1 MHSIDHAVRAEGL
14 GKRFGPNWALRQ
26 VDFEV
31 ARGRVLG
38 LLGRNGAGKTTT
50 VRILTTLLRPDEG
63 RAFVDGLDVVRQAA
77 HVRPRIGLAGQ
88 QATVD
93 ELLTGRANLEMIGR
107 LYHLP
112 RRVARARAT
121 QLLASFDLTDAAGKP
136 VKSYSGGMRRRL
148 DLAASLVASPPVLF
162 LDEPTTGLDPH
173 SRSDLWTMLRE
184 LVSQGTTLV
193 LTTQYLDEADRLADD
208 IIVVDHGRVIAEGAP
223 DQLKAH
229 VGGRRVVVTL
239 DDLPH
244 NHTHL
249 NMSTPPA
256 GIPTRESRRHQ
267 VADRAADRRLAPA
280 QQRRSRRIATEFPR
294 SRGSGDGPLDAGL
307 VGVPA
312 SAARNTAGLS
322 SGPRRRSSISRST
335 GFP

>member
-1 MHSIDHAVRAEGL
+1 MVGTPSSAASRRMVSASSPSRSAIASAAAPIASSVSSGRVRPACRRARIQIEGRFDIRYSVPVSYVVRSQYTVRQEEEGMRSIDHAVRAEGL

-77 HVRPRIGLAGQ
+77 RVRPRVGLAGQ

-112 RRVARARAT
+112 RRVARALAT

-148 DLAASLVASPPVLF
+148 DLAASLVASPPALF

-173 SRSDLWTMLRE
+173 SRSDL
-184 LVSQGTTLV
+184 
-193 LTTQYLDEADRLADD
+193 
-208 IIVVDHGRVIAEGAP
+208 
-223 DQLKAH
+223 
-229 VGGRRVVVTL
+229 
-239 DDLPH
+239 
-244 NHTHL
+244 
-249 NMSTPPA
+249 
-256 GIPTRESRRHQ
+256 
-267 VADRAADRRLAPA
+267 
-280 QQRRSRRIATEFPR
+280 
-294 SRGSGDGPLDAGL
+294 
-307 VGVPA
+307 
-312 SAARNTAGLS
+312 
-322 SGPRRRSSISRST
+322 
-335 GFP
+335 

>member
-31 ARGRVLG
+31 ARGRVMG

-77 HVRPRIGLAGQ
+77 RVRPRIGLAGQ

-112 RRVARARAT
+112 RRVAHARAT

-136 VKSYSGGMRRRL
+136 VKTYSGGMRRRL
-148 DLAASLVASPPVLF
+148 DLAARLVATPPVLF

-208 IIVVDHGRVIAEGAP
+208 IIVVDHGRVIAQGAP
-223 DQLKAH
+223 DQLKAR

-239 DDLPH
+239 DDPTQLARTAETLALVASSVSIDHEALLVTAP
-244 NHTHL
+244 L
-249 NMSTPPA
+249 NGRA
-256 GIPTRESRRHQ
+256 GVLD
-267 VADRAADRRLAPA
+267 VARALD
-280 QQRRSRRIATEFPR
+280 QQ
-294 SRGSGDGPLDAGL
+294 
-307 VGVPA
+307 GVPA
-312 SAARNTAGLS
+312 TDVSVRTPSLDDVFLTLTGRDAEEREAA
-322 SGPRRRSSISRST
+322 
-335 GFP
+335 

>member
-1 MHSIDHAVRAEGL
+1 MVGTPSSAASRRIVSASSPSRSAIASAAAPIASSVSSGRVRPACRRARIQIEGRFDIRYSVPISYIVPNRYTVRRRIGMHSIDHAVRAEGL
-14 GKRFGPNWALRQ
+14 GKRFGPNWALRR

-77 HVRPRIGLAGQ
+77 RVRPRIGLAGQ

-173 SRSDLWTMLRE
+173 SRNDLWTMLRE

-229 VGGRRVVVTL
+229 
-239 DDLPH
+239 
-244 NHTHL
+244 
-249 NMSTPPA
+249 
-256 GIPTRESRRHQ
+256 
-267 VADRAADRRLAPA
+267 
-280 QQRRSRRIATEFPR
+280 
-294 SRGSGDGPLDAGL
+294 
-307 VGVPA
+307 
-312 SAARNTAGLS
+312 
-322 SGPRRRSSISRST
+322 
-335 GFP
+335 